1 MKESSDDPTADMAR
15 SGLREYAPDPATD
28 DGGVKNLA
36 NAGNE
41 PVEVSTDAIHVEHI
55 NPDAGIRLSI
65 SIEFVEQFQIRQRP
79 DRHTDDEF
87 IPCAVERIRL
97 SEPGQMG
104 T

>member
-1 MKESSDDPTADMAR
+1 MKESSDDPAAEMAR

-55 NPDAGIRLSI
+55 NPDAWIRLGI
-65 SIEFVEQFQIRQRP
+65 SIEFVEQFQSGSDQTATP
-79 DRHTDDEF
+79 TTS
-87 IPCAVERIRL
+87 L
-97 SEPGQMG
+97 SPVPLGESG
-104 T
+104 